1 MRHHGRDFP
10 ESRVSFLAAYVALL
24 NEDPDVTYEH
34 KAAWNEV
41 CDARR

>member
-1 MRHHGRDFP
+1 MDAISRNR
-10 ESRVSFLAAYVALL
+10 ESPCGAYVALL